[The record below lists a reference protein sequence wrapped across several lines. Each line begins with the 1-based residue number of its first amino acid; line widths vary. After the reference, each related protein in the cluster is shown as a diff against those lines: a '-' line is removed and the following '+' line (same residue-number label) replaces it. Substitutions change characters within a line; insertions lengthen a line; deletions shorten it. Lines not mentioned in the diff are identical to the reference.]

1 MKSKMGISIFFDT
14 TKGELT
20 FTFIP
25 ADFGGKCA
33 EDLIVPKFAKDING
47 NFVRAIGSEETI
59 KLVKALVKN
68 L

>member
-1 MKSKMGISIFFDT
+1 MSQKIDLSLFFDT
-14 TKGELT
+14 EKGELT